1 MSRLAV
7 LAVILGAVV
16 AVSVAPVHAVTP
28 SETLDDPALEARARA
43 LSAEIRCLVCQNQS
57 IDESDADLAK
67 DLRVLIRK
75 RLTAGDDETTI
86 RTFLVE
92 RYGEFVL
99 LKPPFRLG
107 TWLLW
112 FGPLIVFVAGAAGL
126 VTFLR
131 RRGAAAPSGGDGLSA
146 AEKARLEKLL
156 DADGSHE

>member
-1 MSRLAV
+1 MSRLAALAMV
-7 LAVILGAVV
+7 LAAAIAI
-16 AVSVAPVHAVTP
+16 SVAPVRAVTP

-67 DLRVLIRK
+67 DLRILIRK
-75 RLTAGDDETTI
+75 HLMAGDDEETI
-86 RTFLVE
+86 RTYLVE

-112 FGPLIVFVAGAAGL
+112 FGPLVVFLAGAAGL
-126 VTFLR
+126 VVFLR
-131 RRGAAAPSGGDGLSA
+131 GRGAAAPSGGNALSA
-146 AEKARLEKLL
+146 AEESRLEKLL
-156 DADGSHE
+156 DADGSRE